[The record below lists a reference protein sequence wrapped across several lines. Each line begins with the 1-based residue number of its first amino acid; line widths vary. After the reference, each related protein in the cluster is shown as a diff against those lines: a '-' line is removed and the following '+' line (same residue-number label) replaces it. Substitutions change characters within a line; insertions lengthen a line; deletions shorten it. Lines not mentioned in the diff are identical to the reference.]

1 MKTLITVALLF
12 MALAGCDLPRPQE
25 VQTTSNPSYE
35 VELLF
40 EHDGVKVY
48 SFRDAGRNI
57 YYTDARG
64 GTQWLEVI
72 HHGEGNTEAAYY
84 TVSTAE

>member
-1 MKTLITVALLF
+1 MKRTVILAALL
-12 MALAGCDLPRPQE
+12 LVLGGCDLPRPQAI
-25 VQTTSNPSYE
+25 QYTSNPSYE

-48 SFRDAGRNI
+48 SFRHQGTRV

-64 GTQWLEVI
+64 NTQWPEIVHYGKGQTHTI
-72 HHGEGNTEAAYY
+72 HHV
-84 TVSTAE
+84 VSTAE